1 MIVLVLSL
9 LNIFFIRTGCAA
21 NRDSVERAAEV
32 QNAAQ
37 GVRADLIGLTAEELD
52 WIEKHPV
59 FRVGTFSL
67 PPYIIQNNQG
77 QNTGYM
83 PELVRALSAQ
93 VGLTPDFVWFDQLAE
108 VLKQVEQENLEAAM
122 SMVRTEERSRL
133 FTFSAE
139 TMPLNMAIFARVDN
153 GAIHDLVSLQGKRLA
168 SYTGYSLQK
177 IMQEQIPGASF
188 VMAEDAMNMLQ
199 LVVRGQADAAI
210 QELHSGRYMLRNY
223 YLNNL
228 EVKSYA
234 QFRGL
239 DQLQGHSYLVRRD
252 LPLLQS
258 ILDKAYL
265 SLSEEDKQKI
275 WKKWLGSSDLPRPL
289 FTEEEQQWLTAH
301 PTIPFTFDPDRAPV
315 EFTDEQCV
323 DKQCRPQGISGDYLL
338 HLEKILDVQFKPVFS
353 ESWNQARQRV
363 ENGRALL
370 LPALAETPER
380 EKDFLFTS
388 PYLSLPVAIFS
399 AANVAYLGDLEAL
412 DGKKVAVVDGYA
424 VQEWLLR
431 DHPQL
436 DLLPVETIT
445 QALQMVAQGKAFA
458 FVGSLLSTSYY
469 IGQTGLTQIRVAGE
483 TPYTYQLSMAVP
495 KKFPLLRSILQKG
508 IDTIS
513 KPERDAVYHRWI
525 SVQYTHAVDYRL
537 LLTVSAGAALLLL
550 LFSFWTWRMVRE
562 VRLRRKTEEAL
573 RENEHLL
580 SDIIQFFP
588 EAVLVIDREGVVL
601 AWNRAME
608 ELTGVAAEEMLGKG
622 DYAYAVPFY
631 GKPKPIL
638 IDLAGR
644 SVLELEAP
652 YAQVHIEGDRI
663 TAENSSVS
671 LQGRPVCLL
680 GIASVFRDS
689 QGKIIAAIESIRDVT
704 ADRQAEIELRQARD
718 TAESAAKAKSEFL
731 ATMSHEIRT
740 PMNAIINLIRL
751 LLDTRLDREQREY
764 AEISMSSSELLLSL
778 INDILDFSKIEAG
791 KLELDQTAFDLREL
805 VETVSNP
812 MRMKAEDKGLYLH
825 LEISSEVHPFL
836 IGDPV
841 RLQQILL
848 NFLNNAVKFT
858 ERGGINL
865 RITAQ
870 EEENDLLRL
879 KMSVRDTGI
888 GIPEDRMDR
897 LFRSFSQADASTSR
911 KYGGTG
917 LGLAIC
923 KRLSEFM
930 GGRAGV
936 ISEQGKGSTFWF
948 TVRVQKTTEDA
959 LMNKKEKM
967 YLHGSL
973 PFAPSLLLVE
983 DNKINQYVA
992 LSILKK
998 FGLDADVAE
1007 NGAQALEMLRKK
1019 EYDVVFMD
1027 IQMPEMDG
1035 FEATRRIRSPDS
1047 GVLRHDVPII
1057 AMTADATREGWE
1069 KCFTAGMNDYIPK
1082 PVNREH
1088 LFSVLQ
1094 QQLSREQTK
1103 TPRKTKECPVEEA
1116 QRKTPKKEDR
1126 EQESSPD
1133 ISLDHL
1139 PIFDRAALVERMGGC
1154 GCDEG
1159 VDEFMAD
1166 FPVFLSQ
1173 DMKELQSA
1181 LGEKDL
1187 KGILSSAHK
1196 IKGMC
1201 ANASAER
1208 VREAAYRMESVAKE
1222 GDIDAVRS
1230 LFSLLEQEE
1239 EALREYLA
1247 PQAIPLQNDR

>member
-1 MIVLVLSL
+1 MKKYIILIRRQKINRISSVSAL
-9 LNIFFIRTGCAA
+9 LILAFFNIFFVRPGCAA
-21 NRDSVERAAEV
+21 KRESVDHTAVEQTATQAV
-32 QNAAQ
+32 KP
-37 GVRADLIGLTAEELD
+37 DIGLTPEELD

-59 FRVGTFSL
+59 FRVGAFPL
-67 PPYIIQNNQG
+67 PPYIIQNHQG
-77 QNTGYM
+77 PPVGYM
-83 PELVRALSAQ
+83 PDLLRMLSAR
-93 VGLTPDFVWFDQLAE
+93 VGLTPDFMWFDHLSE
-108 VLKQVEQENLEAAM
+108 VLKQAEQGNIEAAM
-122 SMVRTEERSRL
+122 AMIRTEERARL

-139 TMPLNMAIFARVDN
+139 TMPLNMAIFARVDDQD
-153 GAIHDLVSLQGKRLA
+153 ITDLSSLQGKRIA
-168 SYTGYSLQK
+168 SYHNYS
-177 IMQEQIPGASF
+177 MNTVMERQISGASF
-188 VMAEDAMNMLQ
+188 VMAEDAVNMLQ

-228 EVKSYA
+228 GVKNYV

-239 DQLQGHSYLVRRD
+239 GKLQGHSYLVRREV
-252 LPLLQS
+252 PLLQS
-258 ILDKAYL
+258 ILDKAYF
-265 SLSEEDKQKI
+265 SLSEEKKQNI
-275 WKKWLGSSDLPRPL
+275 WRKWLGSSDIPQPT
-289 FTEEEQQWLTAH
+289 FTPEEEQWLAAH
-301 PTIPFTFDPDRAPV
+301 PVIPFAFDPAWAPV
-315 EFTDEQCV
+315 EFAD
-323 DKQCRPQGISGDYLL
+323 DRGHPQGISSDYLH
-338 HLEKILDVQFKPVFS
+338 HLEKVLRVRFKPIS
-353 ESWNQARQRV
+353 ADSWKQAQQFVRGNQ
-363 ENGRALL
+363 ALL
-370 LPALAETPER
+370 LPALAETSER
-380 EKDFLFTS
+380 QKDFLFTS
-388 PYLSLPVAIFS
+388 SYLSLPVAIFS

-412 DGKKVAVVDGYA
+412 AGKKVAVAEGYA
-424 VQEWLLR
+424 VQEWLRR
-431 DHPQL
+431 DHPHL
-436 DLLPVETIT
+436 DLVSVETIT
-445 QALQMVAQGKAFA
+445 QALHLLARREAFA
-458 FVGSLLSTSYY
+458 FVGALLPTSYY
-469 IGQTGLTQIRVAGE
+469 IGQSGLTQIRVAGE

-495 KKFPLLRSILQKG
+495 KDLPLLRSILQKG
-508 IDTIS
+508 TDTIS

-550 LFSFWTWRMVRE
+550 LFSFWTWRMIRE

-588 EAVLVIDREGVVL
+588 EAVLVVDRKGVVL

-638 IDLAGR
+638 IDLAGQ

-663 TAENSSVS
+663 TAENSNVS
-671 LQGRPVCLL
+671 LKGRPVCLL

-689 QGKIIAAIESIRDVT
+689 HGEIIAAIESIRDVT

-751 LLDTRLDREQREY
+751 LLDTRLDREQRKY

-825 LEISSEVHPFL
+825 LEISSDVHPFL

-841 RLQQILL
+841 RLQQVLL

-858 ERGGINL
+858 ERGGINV
-865 RITAQ
+865 RIIAQ
-870 EEENDLLRL
+870 EEKNDLLRL

-959 LMNKKEKM
+959 LMNKKEKTC
-967 YLHGSL
+967 LHGSL

-1007 NGAQALEMLRKK
+1007 NGVQALEMLRKK

-1057 AMTADATREGWE
+1057 AMTADATREGRE

-1082 PVNREH
+1082 PVNQER
-1088 LFSVLQ
+1088 LFLVLQ
-1094 QQLSREQTK
+1094 QQLGGAAADNQGK
-1103 TPRKTKECPVEEA
+1103 TAAEEEPA
-1116 QRKTPKKEDR
+1116 QQD
-1126 EQESSPD
+1126 SSAF

-1139 PIFDRAALVERMGGC
+1139 PIFDRADLVARMGGDDV
-1154 GCDEG
+1154 GLD
-1159 VDEFMAD
+1159 DFLHEF
-1166 FPVFLSQ
+1166 PGFLAE
-1173 DMKELQSA
+1173 DIRELKAA
-1181 LGEKDL
+1181 LNRNDL
-1187 KGILSSAHK
+1187 EGILSGAHK

-1208 VREAAYRMESVAKE
+1208 VREMAYRIESAGKE
-1222 GDIDAVRS
+1222 GDIKAAHS
-1230 LFSLLEQEE
+1230 LFDLLEQEQ
-1239 EALREYLA
+1239 EALREYLM
-1247 PQAIPLQNDR
+1247 QKN